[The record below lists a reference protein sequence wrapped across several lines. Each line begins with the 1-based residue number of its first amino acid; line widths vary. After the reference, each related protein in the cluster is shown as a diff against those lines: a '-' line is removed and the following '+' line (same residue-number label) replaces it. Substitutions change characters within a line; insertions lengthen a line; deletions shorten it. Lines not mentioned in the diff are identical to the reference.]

1 MTTKPSSKVTFSQKT
16 APIEVGKPVPLAS
29 VNNTNSLPK
38 TFKTG
43 AQLPELND
51 GLKSNT
57 KDAYY
62 DEEEE
67 EEDFGE
73 DFDAN
78 ELLDFSDYQKRK

>member
-1 MTTKPSSKVTFSQKT
+1 MTFSNPKT
-16 APIEVGKPVPLAS
+16 APIEVGKPVPLSS
-29 VNNTNSLPK
+29 VSNTSDLPK

-51 GLKSNT
+51 GLKTN

-62 DEEEE
+62 DEEDED
-67 EEDFGE
+67 EDFGE

-78 ELLDFSDYQKRK
+78 ELLDFSDY